1 MRGPKS
7 IEWMASVVVVAI
19 LATWGLPAYNNSV
32 SNKQLNTARNELITI
47 LNTARSEAVLKRMAV
62 TVCPKLQKNAV
73 QCDPNG
79 NWNNGVLVFYD
90 KKNDKK
96 YGVDDTIILNSEPP
110 YGDLHIYFH
119 PLKQLNQSQSDQ
131 LMDRTISFNKQG
143 FASQS
148 AGAFSV
154 CDHRDEAFVR
164 GVVLT
169 STGNVY
175 FAKDTDRD
183 EDFIPEDSE
192 GHNLRC
198 QG

>member
-110 YGDLHIYFH
+110 FNHSTTHTIRHLIDG
-119 PLKQLNQSQSDQ
+119 PSNLKQYFSINR
-131 LMDRTISFNKQG
+131 DRFT
-143 FASQS
+143 
-148 AGAFSV
+148 
-154 CDHRDEAFVR
+154 
-164 GVVLT
+164 
-169 STGNVY
+169 
-175 FAKDTDRD
+175 
-183 EDFIPEDSE
+183 
-192 GHNLRC
+192 
-198 QG
+198 